1 MKLSDA
7 FKGIGM
13 AVVGFF
19 VGRAFVM
26 GINPFVIGFL
36 TAACLTGENMWLIFV
51 AAIGGMTMTGSM
63 IKVTE
68 YAIVMIIIMVLFGIK
83 NAINIRGMNY
93 LTALTASLILIL
105 ADIFTG
111 YTFERELSL
120 SKTGISA
127 AMLFAT
133 IIIFKKGIEGVRT
146 DYMRLATDNETAIG
160 ILAISAATL
169 YGLPLNVGGVV
180 VAQSFVVFS
189 VLYALYKFGFGPGLA
204 WTVIA
209 SAIISVKTNES
220 DYLVVYLILA
230 ISIYAFNVFIDGG
243 RLLWS
248 VSYLIIY
255 YTAGFAHYDLLLTE
269 EGQMA
274 LYSALL
280 VFVLAPNK
288 MMLRVDEKANYYE
301 PLGSTPEW
309 GRLVVGRVNRL
320 ADAFKR
326 IEYTFAGETG
336 SGIGFNDV
344 GLIIENFTNQLNE
357 LVPIRKT
364 IEADIVDELSER
376 GILVKNIMLIKNPD
390 EHYEVYINARVR
402 RGSLV
407 AADSVRRIVEDK
419 MKVRLLLKD
428 ESRGVVSRNYEMLCM
443 IEKPDYK
450 CETSVRRL
458 SRYEDEISGD
468 NFYIGD
474 IQNGQK
480 LLLIADGM
488 GNGES
493 ASRDS
498 NQLIDSLEE
507 LLNAGFDKE
516 MSIKVVN
523 SYLADKNKGESFSTL
538 DMMLIDLYSGC
549 GRIYKQG
556 AATTFIK
563 RGEWIELIKS
573 TSLPVGV
580 VSDAI
585 CEKCMKKLYS
595 GDMIVMVSDGLLES
609 IIFENKEDYMKELIL
624 TSDASSA
631 DDLADAIVDNIK
643 ALGGNR
649 LKDDATIIVC
659 KIVKSL

>member
-1 MKLSDA
+1 MKLSNA

-19 VGRAFVM
+19 IGRAFII

-36 TAACLTGENMWLIFV
+36 TAACLTGENLWLIF
-51 AAIGGMTMTGSM
+51 AAAVGGMTMTGSV
-63 IKVTE
+63 IKASE
-68 YAIVMIIIMVLFGIK
+68 YAIVMIIIMILFGIK

-93 LTALTASLILIL
+93 LTAFAVCMIYIL

-111 YTFERELSL
+111 YFFESGLSL
-120 SKTGISA
+120 PETGISA
-127 AMLFAT
+127 ALLYAS
-133 IIIFKKGIEGVRT
+133 IIIFMKGIEGVRT
-146 DYMRLATDNETAIG
+146 DYMGLVADNETAIG
-160 ILAISAATL
+160 ILAIAAAALFGMPIT
-169 YGLPLNVGGVV
+169 VGGIV
-180 VAQSFVVFS
+180 VAQSFAIFS
-189 VLYALYKFGFGPGLA
+189 VLYTLYKFGFGPGLA
-204 WTVIA
+204 WTVIS
-209 SAIISVKTNES
+209 SAIISVKTGEN
-220 DYLVVYLILA
+220 DYLVIYLILA
-230 ISIYAFNVFIDGG
+230 ISVYAINAFLDGG
-243 RLLWS
+243 RLFWS
-248 VSYLIIY
+248 ASYLIIY
-255 YTAGFAHYDLLLTE
+255 FVAGFSHYDVLLTE

-274 LYSALL
+274 LYSAIL
-280 VFVLAPNK
+280 VFVLAPGK

-301 PLGSTPEW
+301 PLGNSPEW

-326 IEYTFAGETG
+326 IEYTFAGEAG

-376 GILVKNIMLIKNPD
+376 GVMVKNIMLIKNPD

-407 AADSVRRIVEDK
+407 AADTVRRIVEDK

-580 VSDAI
+580 VSDAA

-595 GDMIVMVSDGLLES
+595 NDMIVMVSDGLLES
-609 IIFENKEDYMKELIL
+609 IIFENKEDYMKELML
-624 TSDASSA
+624 SSDAAST
-631 DDLADAIVDNIK
+631 DELADEIVDSIK